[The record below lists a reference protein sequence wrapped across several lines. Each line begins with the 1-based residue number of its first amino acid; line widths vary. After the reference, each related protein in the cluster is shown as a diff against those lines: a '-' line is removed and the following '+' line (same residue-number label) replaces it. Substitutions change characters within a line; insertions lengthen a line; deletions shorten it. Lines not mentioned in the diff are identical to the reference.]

1 MKDPMH
7 LKKEDWIFVY
17 SNIKEEKPV
26 LLDIED
32 MLYDLKDAGKKFGI
46 KVDQP
51 RFAIIQRKGL

>member
-1 MKDPMH
+1 MH